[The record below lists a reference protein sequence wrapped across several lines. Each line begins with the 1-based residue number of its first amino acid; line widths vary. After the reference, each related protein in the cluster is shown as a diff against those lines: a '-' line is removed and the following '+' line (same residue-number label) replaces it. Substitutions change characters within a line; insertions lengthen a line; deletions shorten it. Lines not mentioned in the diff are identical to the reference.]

1 MRSAIL
7 GVFCGLSLFAC
18 GQASDVDK
26 KDSGSSSA
34 QDSSV
39 EPGDLGLP
47 DAVGAPDATVTAPD
61 ADPIFPDADA
71 PAPDAG
77 EPPVNHPP
85 VASAGPDL
93 SVQIGDMVA
102 LDGSGSSDVDG
113 TPLTFT
119 WTLISS
125 PRPGLQFSATGAH
138 PSFVPTWNGR
148 FEIELIVSDG
158 VLESRDTLV
167 LMVDCRTP
175 LEVRGYEASAPE
187 WFDQNPPPS
196 CLDVIVR
203 ADTLVPGG
211 ATLTL
216 DPGVRVA
223 VDGAARFG
231 TAGGN
236 FIAVG
241 TESAPIWIG
250 GTTAGPGGWRGLEL
264 ADAPNAQIAYVTLEG
279 GGGAL
284 GEDPPNADLEARGGT
299 TVLIEHSILRGSAG
313 FGARIGLYVL
323 IENIYGDTFTGNAA
337 GPLEVEI
344 NQVNKLGPDSTYTG
358 NGVDK
363 LRVRGSSLNTPS
375 TWSYLGVPFV
385 IGEIGQDTVSFGR
398 DVRIEAGVTVEVLD
412 GVGIEIP
419 LPFTTFESFGE
430 AGQRVHLIG
439 QSSGSGM
446 WRGLL
451 VRDGAHADL
460 RNTTIEGGGGGSPWT
475 AGQGMS
481 NRANLSVLAGQPPT
495 EVTVLD
501 SDLLGSMGQ
510 GIWIEP
516 AAGVSVSCTG
526 VSAAQPIVPRCP
538 YQR

>member
-1 MRSAIL
+1 MSVA
-7 GVFCGLSLFAC
+7 GTYECVTKTPMGD
-18 GQASDVDK
+18 QKSDVTI
-26 KDSGSSSA
+26 
-34 QDSSV
+34 V
-39 EPGDLGLP
+39 
-47 DAVGAPDATVTAPD
+47 
-61 ADPIFPDADA
+61 
-71 PAPDAG
+71 
-77 EPPVNHPP
+77 
-85 VASAGPDL
+85 
-93 SVQIGDMVA
+93 
-102 LDGSGSSDVDG
+102 VD
-113 TPLTFT
+113 
-119 WTLISS
+119 
-125 PRPGLQFSATGAH
+125 
-138 PSFVPTWNGR
+138 
-148 FEIELIVSDG
+148 
-158 VLESRDTLV
+158 
-167 LMVDCRTP
+167 
-175 LEVRGYEASAPE
+175 
-187 WFDQNPPPS
+187 
-196 CLDVIVR
+196 
-203 ADTLVPGG
+203 
-211 ATLTL
+211 
-216 DPGVRVA
+216 
-223 VDGAARFG
+223 
-231 TAGGN
+231 
-236 FIAVG
+236 
-241 TESAPIWIG
+241 
-250 GTTAGPGGWRGLEL
+250 
-264 ADAPNAQIAYVTLEG
+264 
-279 GGGAL
+279 
-284 GEDPPNADLEARGGT
+284 
-299 TVLIEHSILRGSAG
+299 
-313 FGARIGLYVL
+313 
-323 IENIYGDTFTGNAA
+323 GDTFTGNAA

-526 VSAAQPIVPRCP
+526 VSAAQPTVREGRPSTG
-538 YQR
+538 